1 MNTYNNPVLE
11 RLPRHLNQYVVE
23 QNYARYSAIDQA
35 IWRYVMRQN
44 YAYLKDVAYY
54 PYIPGLKIAGLSIER
69 IPDLQ
74 LMNDSLKKIGWG
86 AVTVDGF
93 IPPAAFMEFQAN
105 CVLVIAADIRQIDHI
120 TYTPAPD
127 IIHESSG
134 HAPIIGEPEYADYL
148 QYFGEIGSKAM
159 SSAKDFEVYEAIR
172 NLSILKESEEATE
185 DEIKAASQHL
195 DDVVASV
202 GEPSEM
208 SLLSRLHWWTVEYG
222 LIGTV
227 DNYKIYGAGLLS
239 SIGESATC
247 LKDDVKKLPYNMDAI
262 NYAYDITKPQPQ
274 LFVAKDFHEAYRV
287 LDEFASG
294 MAFKKGGKLGV
305 DRAIESANVCT
316 AVYSSGLEVSGTFV
330 PFVSEEELI
339 GVKTQGP
346 TALAYQ
352 GKQLEGHGKSY
363 HKDGFSSPVGR
374 LLGQKKALEDCNP
387 EELKQLGFNLTQP
400 SSLYFKSGILVRGQ
414 VKNFLF
420 KDNKLLIITFED
432 CTVIH
437 EPSNQ
442 VLFQPE
448 WGNYDMAIGEEIVSV
463 YAGAAD
469 KFAFEPEVKITDLKT
484 EKASLSTETSV
495 LQEIYASLRS
505 IREDKPAKET
515 LYDLYE
521 KLKNCYASDWLAMI
535 EIYELSIH
543 YDFTELSSFVEDVL
557 YKKIETHP
565 ELEKL
570 INDGM
575 HLAKTQPIN
584 LELS

>member
-11 RLPRHLNQYVVE
+11 RLPRHLNRYVVE

-105 CVLVIAADIRQIDHI
+105 CVLVIAADIRQMDHI

-159 SSAKDFEVYEAIR
+159 SSAKDFDVYEAIR

-227 DNYKIYGAGLLS
+227 DNYKIFGAGLLS

-247 LKDDVKKLPYNMDAI
+247 LKDDVKKLPYSMDAI

-316 AVYSSGLEVSGTFV
+316 ALYSSGLEVSGTFV

-374 LLGQKKALEDCNP
+374 LLGQKNALEDCNS
-387 EELKQLGFNLTQP
+387 EELEQLGISLNQP
-400 SSLYFKSGILVRGQ
+400 ASLYFKSGILVRGL
-414 VKNFLF
+414 VKDLLF

-484 EKASLSTETSV
+484 EKATISAETSV
-495 LQEIYASLRS
+495 LQEIYSSLRS

-521 KLKNCYASDWLAMI
+521 KLKNCYADDWLAMI